1 MKTAL
6 IIFSAFLMLL
16 LSCDDGKGPANPGTT
31 QNEDLSKIISG
42 SIIAENGSP
51 LAGATIECGGINAQT
66 DAEGFFKLTGAA
78 DKNGIYLIKISKPGF
93 YDNFKEIRKSEAG
106 ATNFNAALKPKELV
120 TTFSQDKNFILELS
134 DGAGIGIVPGT
145 IINESTGQ
153 SYNGKVKLYSYYY
166 GRNDEEFADFFP
178 KAPAKDKD
186 GNDIEVFDLG
196 IYSIELFSENDDK
209 LNIAD
214 GMAAIITIPVP
225 EELAAAPPA
234 EIPTW
239 HFDSGEKVWKES
251 GIASYDGTSGLY
263 IAEVGHF
270 SFIKLG
276 RMTANRAVVAIRVF
290 DCNSEKIEGAVVNF
304 GSYQETT
311 DETGEVVFIGVPI
324 EISPGVPAKYKVKV
338 SAKMNSGMKSREYVV
353 ENLNSLDVLYYNVLM
368 ESSNRLTG
376 KLTDCEGKSLTGR
389 VAAKWGNGG
398 KSASYVEG
406 AFSLPVPMGT
416 FVTLQAGA
424 FQNTYYIPVSCEATN
439 AGEIMLDRATGNRC
453 SGPEDEE
460 PFVNLV
466 LDGKSY
472 KRPMPNVDPM
482 QGEFGLMN
490 SNGVSFYMYLDDNE
504 ESSFGGVILTTKP
517 GTYELEGDAEL
528 SFSLIDKTDLYVSE
542 KSWGA
547 SGSFT
552 IQKIENKKVWGS
564 FSGKLVTEKNGK
576 SKAFSGNFILHV
588 ME

>member
-6 IIFSAFLMLL
+6 VIFSAFLLLL
-16 LSCDDGKGPANPGTT
+16 LSCDEGKGPANPGTT
-31 QNEDLSKIISG
+31 QNEDLSKVISG
-42 SIIAENGSP
+42 SIIDEGGSP
-51 LAGATIECGGINAQT
+51 LAGVTVDCGGKSAQT

-78 DKNGIYLIKISKPGF
+78 DNSGFYRIKVSKPGF
-93 YDNFKEIRKSEAG
+93 YENFKDINKSETG

-134 DGAGIGIVPGT
+134 DGAGLGIVPGT

-153 SYNGKVKLYSYYY
+153 TYNGKVKLYSYYY
-166 GRNDEEFADFFP
+166 GRNDEGFADFFP

-186 GNDIEVFDLG
+186 GNDTEVFDLG
-196 IYSIELFSENDDK
+196 IYSIELFSENDEK

-214 GMAAIITIPVP
+214 GMAAMLTIPVP
-225 EELAAAPPA
+225 QELSSDPPA
-234 EIPTW
+234 EIPVW
-239 HFDSGEKVWKES
+239 HFDTSEKIWKES
-251 GIASYDGTSGLY
+251 GIASYDNKSGLY
-263 IAEVGHF
+263 FAEVSHF
-270 SFIKLG
+270 SYIKLG
-276 RMTANRAVVAIRVF
+276 RMTTNRAVVAIRVF
-290 DCNSEKIEGAVVNF
+290 DCNSDKVEGAVVNF

-311 DETGEVVFIGVPI
+311 DVTGEVVFIGVPV

-338 SAKMNSGMKSREYVV
+338 SARMNSGMKSREYVV

-376 KLTDCEGKSLTGR
+376 KLTDCDGKPLTGR
-389 VAAKWGNGG
+389 VSAKWGDGG
-398 KSASYVEG
+398 KSTAYANGS
-406 AFSLPVPMGT
+406 FSLPVPMGT
-416 FVTLQAGA
+416 LVTLQAGA
-424 FQNTYYIPVSCEATN
+424 FSNTYYIPVSCEATN

-453 SGPEDEE
+453 SGPDDGD

-472 KRPMPNVDPM
+472 KRPMPNFDPM

-490 SNGVSFYMYLDDNE
+490 SNGVSFYMYLDGTE

-517 GTYELEGDAEL
+517 GTYEVGGESEL
-528 SFSLIDKTDLYVSE
+528 SFTLIDGTDLYVSE

-547 SGSFT
+547 NGSLT

-564 FSGKLVTEKNGK
+564 FSGTLVTEKNGK